1 MAEAFLRS
9 KVGTGAKSIEK
20 AVITLDRPKFTND
33 GDEHAPKVQ
42 LVMLGET
49 PLVEGQDYF
58 AFVTPATTAGTYR
71 ASVVGVMNYGGAAS
85 VEWHIDKAQGTI
97 SVEPQSVSITGA
109 IGTSTTVQLT
119 YKGDGEI
126 TFGESEYVSLSRE
139 GNTVTVTSKAEGSG
153 HVTITLEDGQ
163 NYKGATAELG
173 VEVSTLHEADPVFA
187 NNSWK
192 TIAAYC
198 AAGEIPETWQSGD
211 TKPFN
216 VFGVDE
222 GEYEA
227 QIIGKNHDDLDPTDP
242 MYGDP
247 SYNGGTNKA
256 AITLQFRKSL
266 KNRYAMHSSNDN
278 SVSWE
283 KCTMRTEKMPQ
294 LLSSIDPE
302 LAAVLRI
309 VTKKAPQ
316 AQENATLVSTA
327 DKLFLLGPYEVFASP
342 SYTVAKEGEQ
352 YEYYKSGNSTVKE
365 LLGGSASTWWLRC
378 PASGG
383 AGYFCNV
390 NYNGNSNS
398 NNAAGTN
405 GVAAGF
411 CI

>member
-20 AVITLDRPKFTND
+20 AVITLDRPKFTYD

-85 VEWHIDKAQGTI
+85 TEWQIEQAQGSI
-97 SVEPQSVSITGA
+97 SVEPRSVQITGA

-126 TFGESEYVSLSRE
+126 TFGKSEYVSLSRE
-139 GNTVTVTSKAEGSG
+139 GNTVTVTSNAAGSG
-153 HVTITLEDGQ
+153 SVTITLEDGR
-163 NYKGATAELG
+163 NYKGATAELV
-173 VEVSTLHEADPVFA
+173 VEVSTLPEADPVFA
-187 NNSWK
+187 NNSWE

-198 AAGEIPETWQSGD
+198 AMGQVPETWQSGD
-211 TKPFN
+211 TKQFN
-216 VFGVDE
+216 VSGIDE
-222 GEYEA
+222 GKYEA
-227 QIIGKNHDDLDPTDP
+227 QIIGFNHDDLDASDP
-242 MYGDP
+242 HYNDP

-266 KNRYAMHSSNDN
+266 KNRYVMHSSNDN

-316 AQENATLVSTA
+316 AQKNATLVSTA

-365 LLGGSASTWWLRC
+365 LLGGSANDWWLRC
-378 PASGG
+378 PASDG
-383 AGYFCNV
+383 AGYFCLV
-390 NYNGNSNS
+390 SSGGSSGSNT
-398 NNAAGTN
+398 ATRTY